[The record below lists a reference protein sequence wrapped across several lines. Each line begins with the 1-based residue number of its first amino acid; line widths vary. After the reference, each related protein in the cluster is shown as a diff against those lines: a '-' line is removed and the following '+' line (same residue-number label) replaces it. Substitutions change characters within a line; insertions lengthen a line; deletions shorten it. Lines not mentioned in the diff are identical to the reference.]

1 MNGEFTAGPWGL
13 KTANGFCFNP
23 TRRNR
28 SDGGPC
34 AENWAFVCHYGNW
47 FLCVCFLFPWDW
59 SSNENFNGFVWG
71 RPGFAQPVCLW
82 VHLIVISQLDAPWSI
97 AVSRGIRRN

>member
-1 MNGEFTAGPWGL
+1 MADLAPRIGL
-13 KTANGFCFNP
+13 LFVTMVIGF
-23 TRRNR
+23 
-28 SDGGPC
+28 
-34 AENWAFVCHYGNW
+34 
-47 FLCVCFLFPWDW
+47 LLLCFLFPWDW

-97 AVSRGIRRN
+97 ALSRSIRRN